1 MQVVS
6 QIGHFR
12 LFREGARHIGC
23 REIAKPFRNSGE
35 LNRLI
40 GRAKTI
46 IGFGGQ
52 SIGRLI
58 AQKLARLIGRREIV
72 KAFRTFVELGRLI
85 GRAKTP

>member
-23 REIAKPFRNSGE
+23 REIAKPFRNSGK
-35 LNRLI
+35 LHRLA
-40 GRAKTI
+40 GRAKTL

-52 SIGRLI
+52 SIGRLV
-58 AQKLARLIGRREIV
+58 AQKLAGLSV
-72 KAFRTFVELGRLI
+72 AGRLSRLFGI
-85 GRAKTP
+85 VGNSVGS